1 MKKMNLHN
9 SKFILRKTPGH
20 LLIRFIWLLLLL
32 SSLSL
37 LLFQRRYSDGHILLW
52 NNLRIV
58 GDRTELTH
66 FLPKDA
72 EVLELGVRDAK
83 YASEILYL
91 SEVLQRT
98 VFYTGIDS
106 WSLGKHTTDEYA
118 KALKKLRGQRS
129 KATLIRA
136 FFKEIGNFFEREQ
149 FDLIY
154 VDGFAGTGEEKGKTF
169 WMSWPYLKRGGIFA
183 GHDYASK
190 KYPLVKKYLDEFKK
204 SVAPNETLYVTEKGD
219 NSGDNERSF
228 YFRKP

>member
-1 MKKMNLHN
+1 MNLH
-9 SKFILRKTPGH
+9 KFEVNLRKTPGH
-20 LLIRFIWLLLLL
+20 VLIRFIWLFLLL

-37 LLFQRRYSDGHILLW
+37 LLFQKRYFYGHVSTRI
-52 NNLRIV
+52 NLRII

-66 FLPKDA
+66 FLPRDA

-83 YASEILYL
+83 HASEILYL
-91 SEVLQRT
+91 SKALQKK
-98 VFYTGIDS
+98 VFYTGVDS
-106 WSLGKHTTDEYA
+106 WSIGKHTSDEYA
-118 KALKKLRGQRS
+118 KALKNLRGQRS
-129 KATLIRA
+129 KSTLIRA

-219 NSGDNERSF
+219 DSGDNDSE
-228 YFRKP
+228 